1 MNVQEIMVRD
11 VATCNPGT
19 NLAEAA
25 SLMWRYDCGL
35 LPVVDSDNRVL
46 GTITDRD
53 ICIAAG
59 TRNVAPSEIR
69 VGEVVSH
76 DAHCCEPADDLANA
90 LEEMRRERVRRLPVT
105 DDDGHLVGILSLTDV
120 IKHASEAK
128 HGQQPAVTYAGA
140 VDTLKAITTPAQ
152 PMDAA
157 GTNNAGIA
165 GNEHPTSYNNITVGR
180 RDFDE

>member
-1 MNVQEIMVRD
+1 MNVQEIMIRD
-11 VATCNPGT
+11 VATCNPTT

-59 TRNVAPSEIR
+59 TRNVAPSEIK

-76 DAHCCEPADDLANA
+76 DAHCCEPDDDLNNA

-105 DDDGHLVGILSLTDV
+105 DDDGHLIGILSLTDV
-120 IKHASEAK
+120 IRHASETK
-128 HGQQPAVTYAGA
+128 RGQQPAITYAGA
-140 VDTLKAITTPAQ
+140 VDTLKTITTRMPRAEVGDANNNGMNGNRHPA
-152 PMDAA
+152 
-157 GTNNAGIA
+157 GLNN
-165 GNEHPTSYNNITVGR
+165 ETVGR